1 MFRFETKKKLSV
13 TSNMSKGCREGFL
26 ETNKKTNYIA
36 RLKTV
41 RQIY

>member
-1 MFRFETKKKLSV
+1 MLERYW
-13 TSNMSKGCREGFL
+13 EGFL

-36 RLKTV
+36 RLETE